1 MELER
6 YVVGPVGTNCYVL
19 FHPAEHDCIVVDPG
33 DSGFALGK
41 HLLEKGYRPRAILLT
56 HGHFDHV
63 SGVEQLQ
70 NFVQAHRE
78 EFDLPKEEGHKHVLP
93 AYILDRE
100 EATLKDPTI
109 NLSGGM
115 GGSPRD
121 YSSIVDTYVTDGQEL
136 FIMGLK
142 IRVIATPGHTPG
154 GCCYYIPL
162 ENYLFSGDTLFC
174 QSVGRTDF
182 PGGSTAQIVRSI
194 REKLL
199 VLPDHTRVY
208 PGHESETT
216 IGFEKEYNPYA

>member
-78 EFDLPKEEGHKHVLP
+78 EFDLPKEEGHKHVLS

-100 EATLKDPTI
+100 EATLKDPAI

>member
-33 DSGFALGK
+33 DSGFAIGK

-100 EATLKDPTI
+100 EATLKDPAI